1 MTELRP
7 DYVWY
12 GDDFTG
18 ASDTLATLSQGG
30 VKAILLLH
38 TPSAQNLGK
47 LQEMEAIGLAG
58 ATRSLKPEL
67 IRNALRDVIPFL
79 HRLQPKILHYKICST
94 FDSSPD
100 TGNIAVALECLRPL
114 AKVAVSPILGGQIN
128 LGRYCLFG
136 NLFAQAGQDG
146 QVYRIDRHPT
156 MGAHPV
162 TPMNEADLLLH
173 LQAQGLENL
182 SSLPWT
188 AYRHADYSAANQ
200 SQQWQLLA
208 AVEGHLH
215 PLLDI
220 AQDSDTDHAG
230 ELLQKLSQHGTVLV
244 AGASSV
250 AQAYLSQRAPIG
262 MTIQTGLKPS
272 EQPVLILV
280 GSQSPVTAMQLANCQ
295 QAEIIELDPFEL
307 HNCADYGPRLQKTVM
322 QSLEQGHH
330 TLLKTQATN
339 HHLGAKSILPTQVV
353 AHDTAQFLRTL
364 VNGLRH
370 KQLLSRL
377 CIAGGDTSSL
387 STQALG
393 IWGLSFL
400 GLVSPGVAAC
410 LCHSDDEVNGLELVL
425 KGGQMGPVDFFDRV
439 IAGNLR

>member
-38 TPSAQNLGK
+38 TPSPENRARLQN
-47 LQEMEAIGLAG
+47 MEAIGLAG
-58 ATRSLKPEL
+58 ATRSLKAEQ
-67 IRNALRDVIPFL
+67 IRQALNEVTPFL
-79 HRLQPKILHYKICST
+79 QSLQPRILHYKICST

-100 TGNIAVALECLRPL
+100 TGNIALALECLRPL
-114 AKVAVSPILGGQIN
+114 AQVAVSPILGGQIN

-136 NLFAQAGQDG
+136 NLFAQAGQEG

-156 MGAHPV
+156 MGSHPV

-173 LQAQGLENL
+173 LQEQGLENL

-188 AYRHADYSAANQ
+188 AYQRADYSPVRQ
-200 SQQWQLLA
+200 SQQWMKQA
-208 AVEGHLH
+208 AEQGPQH
-215 PLLDI
+215 PLLDL
-220 AQDSDTDHAG
+220 AQDTDTVQAG
-230 ELLQKLSQHGTVLV
+230 ELLLELSQHGTVLA
-244 AGASSV
+244 AGSSSV
-250 AQAYLSQRAPIG
+250 AQAYLSQRHSAG
-262 MTIQTGLKPS
+262 AQVETGLKPS

-280 GSQSPVTAMQLANCQ
+280 GSQSPVTAMQLAHCQ
-295 QAEIIELDPFEL
+295 QAKIMELDPYEL
-307 HNCADYGPRLQKTVM
+307 HSNARYGPELQETVIRSLRLGQ
-322 QSLEQGHH
+322 H
-330 TLLKTQATN
+330 TLLQTQAV
-339 HHLGAKSILPTQVV
+339 HHQTEKPALPTQQV
-353 AHDTAQFLRTL
+353 AQDSAQFLSTL
-364 VNGLRH
+364 VKRLR
-370 KQLLSRL
+370 QEQRLSRL

-410 LCHSDDEVNGLELVL
+410 LCHGDDEVDGLELVL
-425 KGGQMGPVDFFDRV
+425 KGGQMGPADFFDRV
-439 IAGNLR
+439 IAGNQV